1 MRKKK
6 EPFLLISGDLWTDY
20 PFEKFLDFKLTK
32 AAHLIFVREKKSKDA
47 YLEAGIV
54 KNSKTKNNLTYAG
67 IAVINP
73 KIFKGLK
80 EDYYDLWTD
89 LLQKYVKQNEVT
101 GEIYSGD
108 LINLNSK
115 KELNLLD
122 GLVVE

>member
-1 MRKKK
+1 M
-6 EPFLLISGDLWTDY
+6 EISPPPPQKT
-20 PFEKFLDFKLTK
+20 PPTFN
-32 AAHLIFVREKKSKDA
+32 I
-47 YLEAGIV
+47 
-54 KNSKTKNNLTYAG
+54 SKTKNNLTYAG

-73 KIFKGLK
+73 KIFKGLE

-108 LINLNSK
+108 LVNLNSK